1 MSEELQTLK
10 ERAKL
15 LETELSELEDDIR
28 IIGDELEDVYFQ
40 IDSLEE
46 KIDAE

>member
-28 IIGDELEDVYFQ
+28 IISGELEDVYFQ

-46 KIDAE
+46 DVNA

>member
-15 LETELSELEDDIR
+15 LERELLELEYDIR
-28 IIGDELEDVYFQ
+28 SVRCELEDVYFQ
-40 IDSLEE
+40 IDSIEE
-46 KIDAE
+46 GF

>member
-1 MSEELQTLK
+1 MTEELQTLK

-15 LETELSELEDDIR
+15 LETELSELEYDIR
-28 IIGDELEDVYFQ
+28 SVRGELEDVYFQ

-46 KIDAE
+46 GF